1 MKVRI
6 FLMLMIPVFLITS
19 TAGIYFFEFILPGSE
34 DSKFSSVFNSLW
46 WTVVTFTTVGYGDMS
61 PETIPGQIFT
71 FLVMAAGLVNFSIIV
86 SLVTDKFQQFR
97 SGRDRGLGTLKMKEH
112 VLICSDDPTWM
123 LEIISQNQKFAKEDR
138 IVIIS
143 PVTEHPLLATSYNKL
158 KWISG
163 DSYDLN
169 VLRKAAAAKA
179 DIAYVFFK
187 DNSYSLMT
195 VLQLETLSNGK
206 IVTQAQYV
214 GREFRNYFEDVGCD
228 HALDPYDLYVP
239 LMLLAFHSQGAPAW
253 INKVIHRTQGHHI
266 TTREPEPGLVGK
278 TWLNLIKAKKQNLGI
293 MPLAVVIDEV
303 VLINPEASFEI
314 PKECMIMQLEPPEI
328 QPRWEDSE
336 FNKAKGDLENHA
348 VDIIGMDE
356 IGIDG
361 HILISSDNQIFINR
375 CLLEMSHRNQQE
387 KIVVLT
393 NTPIVDEMPGNLD
406 IEWIEGDSNSEKSF
420 QQARSTEA
428 KVALIDHSDD
438 GQNLMSVLRLEE
450 ATDGEVFTI
459 ATYHKEDFDQQLFKV
474 GCDFCLDPEEMIAP
488 ILSQSALNPGLGT
501 LIEEIILEE
510 STTQS
515 LHVRQLSQEWESSSW
530 MSTILAMKEE
540 DEELAVGL
548 IRGQTHKLLVN
559 PHPDLQVNPGDRLI
573 YVAPA
578 STKSNQIG
586 HEQDDFDNSDFSG
599 EGIKP
604 SAEAEGLFQRGL
616 KLFKQDE
623 NYEEAYKCFHQ
634 AAIQDHN
641 RAKYNLGLMNYN
653 GKGVPRNLDESY
665 HWFREAAKSGNEN
678 ARKALKSTRALE
690 KIKMNTEDRE
700 IPEFD
705 NDLINRMS
713 DDQLFWFARAV
724 VAMVMADD
732 HIDLHERSF
741 LHSAIRMLKDNQ
753 KIQELEEYILRWQT
767 PPIEPIEFSK
777 EDQDHMLESLLN
789 IATVDRNFDERE
801 ENLLR
806 EIARSMKISET
817 QIETLIKLGHK
828 RVEQFRANQL
838 RAPNVRARF

>member
-1 MKVRI
+1 
-6 FLMLMIPVFLITS
+6 
-19 TAGIYFFEFILPGSE
+19 
-34 DSKFSSVFNSLW
+34 
-46 WTVVTFTTVGYGDMS
+46 
-61 PETIPGQIFT
+61 
-71 FLVMAAGLVNFSIIV
+71 
-86 SLVTDKFQQFR
+86 
-97 SGRDRGLGTLKMKEH
+97 
-112 VLICSDDPTWM
+112 
-123 LEIISQNQKFAKEDR
+123 
-138 IVIIS
+138 
-143 PVTEHPLLATSYNKL
+143 
-158 KWISG
+158 
-163 DSYDLN
+163 
-169 VLRKAAAAKA
+169 
-179 DIAYVFFK
+179 
-187 DNSYSLMT
+187 MT

-253 INKVIHRTQGHHI
+253 INKVINRTEGHSI
-266 TTREPEPGLVGK
+266 TTRNPDPGRIGK
-278 TWLNLIKAKKQNLGI
+278 TWLNLIKAKKQDQGI

-303 VLINPEASFEI
+303 VLINPESSFEI
-314 PKECMIMQLEPPEI
+314 PKECMIMQIEP
-328 QPRWEDSE
+328 SE
-336 FNKAKGDLENHA
+336 MKPKGDLDNQA
-348 VDIIGMDE
+348 VEIIGMDE

-375 CLLEMSHRNQQE
+375 CLMEMSHRSQQE

-393 NTPIVDEMPGNLD
+393 NTQILDEMPGNLD

-420 QQARSTEA
+420 QQAKSTKA

-501 LIEEIILEE
+501 MIEEIILEE

-515 LHVRQLSQEWESSSW
+515 LHVRQLSQDWEPLSW
-530 MSTILAMKEE
+530 ISTILAIKEK
-540 DEELAVGL
+540 DEELVVGL
-548 IRGQTHKLLVN
+548 IRSQTHKLLVN
-559 PHPDLQVNPGDRLI
+559 PHPALKVNPGDRLI
-573 YVAPA
+573 YIAPTSA
-578 STKSNQIG
+578 LPNQIG
-586 HEQDDFDNSDFSG
+586 NEQDNFDISEFS
-599 EGIKP
+599 EEEIKP
-604 SAEAEGLFQRGL
+604 SALSEELFRKGLQL
-616 KLFKQDE
+616 VKHDE
-623 NYEEAYKCFHQ
+623 NYEEAYKFFHQ
-634 AAIQDHN
+634 AAIQNHS

-665 HWFREAAKSGNEN
+665 HWFREAAKLGNEN
-678 ARKALKSTRALE
+678 ARKALKSTRALQ
-690 KIKMNTEDRE
+690 KIRMNTDERD

-705 NDLINRMS
+705 TELINRMS
-713 DDQLFWFARAV
+713 DDQLFWFASAV

-753 KIQELEEYILRWQT
+753 KIQELEEYILLWER

-777 EDQDHMLESLLN
+777 IDQDHMLESLLN

-801 ENLLR
+801 ESLLR
-806 EIARSMKISET
+806 EIARSMNISQS

-838 RAPNVRARF
+838 RAPNLRARF

>member
-6 FLMLMIPVFLITS
+6 FLMLLIPVFLITS

-61 PETIPGQIFT
+61 PQTVPGQIFT

-86 SLVTDKFQQFR
+86 SLVTDKFQEFR
-97 SGRDRGLGTLKMKEH
+97 SGRDRGLGTLKMKGH

-123 LEIISQNQKFAKEDR
+123 LEIISQNQKFAQEDR

-143 PVTEHPLLATSYNKL
+143 PVNEHPLLATSYNKL
-158 KWISG
+158 KWVSG

-169 VLRKAAAAKA
+169 VLRKASASKA
-179 DIAYVFFK
+179 NIAYVFFK

-195 VLQLETLSNGK
+195 VLQLETLSGGK

-253 INKVIHRTQGHHI
+253 INKVINRTQGHHI
-266 TTREPEPGLVGK
+266 TTRKPEPELIGK
-278 TWLNLIKAKKQNLGI
+278 TWLNLIKAKKQDRGI

-314 PKECMIMQLEPPEI
+314 PKACMIMQLEPPET
-328 QPRWEDSE
+328 QPR
-336 FNKAKGDLENHA
+336 GDLENHA
-348 VDIIGMDE
+348 IEIIGMDE

-393 NTPIVDEMPGNLD
+393 NTPILDEMPGNLD

-420 QQARSTEA
+420 HQSRSTEA
-428 KVALIDHSDD
+428 KVALIDHADD

-474 GCDFCLDPEEMIAP
+474 GCDFCMDPEEMIAP

-515 LHVRQLSQEWESSSW
+515 LHVRHLSQEWEPSSW

-540 DEELAVGL
+540 DEELPVGL

-559 PHPDLQVNPGDRLI
+559 PHPELQVNPGDRLI

-578 STKSNQIG
+578 STKSTQIEY
-586 HEQDDFDNSDFSG
+586 EQDDFDNSDLSG

-604 SAEAEGLFQRGL
+604 SAEAEEFFQKGL

-623 NYEEAYKCFHQ
+623 NYEQAYQCFHQ
-634 AAIQDHN
+634 AAIQNHDK
-641 RAKYNLGLMNYN
+641 AKYNLGLMNYN

-678 ARKALKSTRALE
+678 ARKALKSSRALE
-690 KIKMNTEDRE
+690 KIKMNTEERE

-705 NDLINRMS
+705 NELINRMS
-713 DDQLFWFARAV
+713 DGQLFWFASAV

-753 KIQELEEYILRWQT
+753 KIQELEEYILRWQI

-801 ENLLR
+801 ESLLR
-806 EIARSMKISET
+806 EIAQSMKISES

>member
-6 FLMLMIPVFLITS
+6 FLMLMIPAFLVIS
-19 TAGIYFFEFILPGSE
+19 TAGIYFFEFILTGSV

-71 FLVMAAGLVNFSIIV
+71 FIVMAAGLVNFSIIV
-86 SLVTDKFQQFR
+86 SLVTDRFQEFR
-97 SGRDRGLGTLKMKEH
+97 SGRDRGLGALKIKGH

-123 LEIISQNQKFAKEDR
+123 LEIIAQNRKLAKEDR

-143 PVTEHPLLATSYNKL
+143 PVNEHPLLASSFNKL
-158 KWISG
+158 RWVSG

-169 VLRKAAAAKA
+169 VLRKASAEKA
-179 DIAYVFFK
+179 NIAYVFFK

-253 INKVIHRTQGHHI
+253 INKVINRTEGHSI
-266 TTREPEPGLVGK
+266 TTRNPDPGLIGK
-278 TWLNLIKAKKQNLGI
+278 TWLNLIKAKKEIQGI

-303 VLINPEASFEI
+303 VLINPESSFEI
-314 PKECMIMQLEPPEI
+314 PKECMIMQIEPPEMK
-328 QPRWEDSE
+328 P
-336 FNKAKGDLENHA
+336 KGDLDNQA
-348 VDIIGMDE
+348 VEIIGMDE

-375 CLLEMSHRNQQE
+375 CLLEMSHRSQQE

-393 NTPIVDEMPGNLD
+393 NTQILDEMPGNLD

-420 QQARSTEA
+420 QQAKSTKA

-501 LIEEIILEE
+501 MIEEIILEE

-515 LHVRQLSQEWESSSW
+515 LHVRQLSQDWEPLSW
-530 MSTILAMKEE
+530 ISTILAIKEE
-540 DEELAVGL
+540 DEELVVGL
-548 IRGQTHKLLVN
+548 IRSQTHKLLVN
-559 PHPDLQVNPGDRLI
+559 PHPDLKVNPGDRLI
-573 YVAPA
+573 YIAPTSA
-578 STKSNQIG
+578 LPNQIG
-586 HEQDDFDNSDFSG
+586 NEQDNFDISEFS
-599 EGIKP
+599 EEEIKP
-604 SAEAEGLFQRGL
+604 SALAEELFRKGLQL
-616 KLFKQDE
+616 VKHDE
-623 NYEEAYKCFHQ
+623 NYEEAYKFFHQ
-634 AAIQDHN
+634 AAIQNHS

-665 HWFREAAKSGNEN
+665 HWFREAAKLGNEN
-678 ARKALKSTRALE
+678 ARKALKSTRALQ
-690 KIKMNTEDRE
+690 KIRMNTDERD

-705 NDLINRMS
+705 TELINRMS
-713 DDQLFWFARAV
+713 DDQLFWFASAV

-753 KIQELEEYILRWQT
+753 KIQELEEYILLWER

-777 EDQDHMLESLLN
+777 IDQDHMLESLLN

-801 ENLLR
+801 ERLLR
-806 EIARSMKISET
+806 EIARSMNISES

-838 RAPNVRARF
+838 RAPNLRARF

>member
-6 FLMLMIPVFLITS
+6 FLMLMIPAFLVIS
-19 TAGIYFFEFILPGSE
+19 TAGIYFFEFILTGSV

-61 PETIPGQIFT
+61 PETVPGQIFT
-71 FLVMAAGLVNFSIIV
+71 FIVMAAGLVNFSIIV
-86 SLVTDKFQQFR
+86 SLVTDKFHEFR
-97 SGRDRGLGTLKMKEH
+97 SGRDRGLGSLKIKGH

-123 LEIISQNQKFAKEDR
+123 LEIIAQNQKFAKEDR

-143 PVTEHPLLATSYNKL
+143 PVNEHPLLATSFNKL
-158 KWISG
+158 RWVSG

-169 VLRKAAAAKA
+169 VLRKASAERAN
-179 DIAYVFFK
+179 IAYVFFK

-195 VLQLETLSNGK
+195 VLQLETLSSGK

-253 INKVIHRTQGHHI
+253 INKIINRTEGHSI
-266 TTREPEPGLVGK
+266 TTRNPDPELIGK
-278 TWLNLIKAKKQNLGI
+278 TWMDLIKAKKEVQGI

-303 VLINPEASFEI
+303 VLINPESSFEI
-314 PKECMIMQLEPPEI
+314 PKECVIMQIEPPEMK
-328 QPRWEDSE
+328 P
-336 FNKAKGDLENHA
+336 KGDLDNQA
-348 VDIIGMDE
+348 VEIIGMDE

-375 CLLEMSHRNQQE
+375 CLLEMSHRNQKE

-393 NTPIVDEMPGNLD
+393 NTPIFDEMPGNLN

-420 QQARSTEA
+420 QQAKSTKA

-450 ATDGEVFTI
+450 ASDGEVFTI

-515 LHVRQLSQEWESSSW
+515 LHVRQLSQSWEPLSW
-530 MSTILAMKEE
+530 ISTILAIKEK
-540 DEELAVGL
+540 DEELVVGL
-548 IRGQTHKLLVN
+548 IRSQTHKLLVN
-559 PHPDLQVNPGDRLI
+559 PHPDLKVNPGDRLI
-573 YVAPA
+573 YIAPTSA
-578 STKSNQIG
+578 IANQIG
-586 HEQDDFDNSDFSG
+586 NEQDNFDISEFS
-599 EGIKP
+599 EEEIKP
-604 SAEAEGLFQRGL
+604 SVLAEELFRKGLQL
-616 KLFKQDE
+616 VKHDE
-623 NYEEAYKCFHQ
+623 NYEEAYKFFHQ
-634 AAIQDHN
+634 AAIQNHS

-665 HWFREAAKSGNEN
+665 HWFREAAKLGNKN
-678 ARKALKSTRALE
+678 ARKALKSTRALQ
-690 KIKMNTEDRE
+690 KIRMNTDERD

-705 NDLINRMS
+705 TELINRMS
-713 DDQLFWFARAV
+713 DDQLFWFASAV

-741 LHSAIRMLKDNQ
+741 LHSAIRMLKDNK
-753 KIQELEEYILRWQT
+753 KIQQLEEYILLWER

-777 EDQDHMLESLLN
+777 IDQDHMLESLLN

-801 ENLLR
+801 ESLLR
-806 EIARSMKISET
+806 EIAKSMKISES

-838 RAPNVRARF
+838 RAPNLRARF

>member
-6 FLMLMIPVFLITS
+6 FLMLMIPAFLVIS
-19 TAGIYFFEFILPGSE
+19 TAGIYFFEFILTGSV

-71 FLVMAAGLVNFSIIV
+71 FIVMAAGLVNFSIIV
-86 SLVTDKFQQFR
+86 SLVTDKFQEFR
-97 SGRDRGLGTLKMKEH
+97 SGRDRGLGALKIKGH

-123 LEIISQNQKFAKEDR
+123 LEIIAQNRKLAKEDR

-143 PVTEHPLLATSYNKL
+143 PVNEHPLLASSFNKL
-158 KWISG
+158 RWVSG

-169 VLRKAAAAKA
+169 VLRKASAEKA
-179 DIAYVFFK
+179 NIAYVFFK

-253 INKVIHRTQGHHI
+253 INKVINRTEGHSI
-266 TTREPEPGLVGK
+266 TTRNPDPGLIGK
-278 TWLNLIKAKKQNLGI
+278 TWLNLIKSKKEIQGI

-303 VLINPEASFEI
+303 VLINPESSFEI
-314 PKECMIMQLEPPEI
+314 PKECMIMQIEPPEMK
-328 QPRWEDSE
+328 P
-336 FNKAKGDLENHA
+336 KGDLENQA
-348 VDIIGMDE
+348 VEIIGMDE

-375 CLLEMSHRNQQE
+375 CLLEMSHRSQQE

-393 NTPIVDEMPGNLD
+393 NTQILDEMPGNLD

-420 QQARSTEA
+420 QQAKSTKA

-501 LIEEIILEE
+501 MIEEIILEE

-515 LHVRQLSQEWESSSW
+515 LHVRQLSQDWEPLSW
-530 MSTILAMKEE
+530 ISTILAIKEK
-540 DEELAVGL
+540 DEELVVGL
-548 IRGQTHKLLVN
+548 IRSQTHKLLVN
-559 PHPDLQVNPGDRLI
+559 PHPDLKVNPGDRLI
-573 YVAPA
+573 YIAPTSA
-578 STKSNQIG
+578 LPNQIG
-586 HEQDDFDNSDFSG
+586 NEQDNFDISEFS
-599 EGIKP
+599 EEEIKP
-604 SAEAEGLFQRGL
+604 SALAEELFRKGLQL
-616 KLFKQDE
+616 VKHDE
-623 NYEEAYKCFHQ
+623 NYEEAYKFFHQ
-634 AAIQDHN
+634 AAIQNHS

-665 HWFREAAKSGNEN
+665 HWFREAAKLGNEN
-678 ARKALKSTRALE
+678 ARKALKSTRALQ
-690 KIKMNTEDRE
+690 KIRMNTDERD

-705 NDLINRMS
+705 TELINRMS
-713 DDQLFWFARAV
+713 DDQLFWFASAV

-753 KIQELEEYILRWQT
+753 KIQELEEYILLWER

-777 EDQDHMLESLLN
+777 IDQDHMLESLLN

-801 ENLLR
+801 ERLLR
-806 EIARSMKISET
+806 EIARSMNISES

-838 RAPNVRARF
+838 RAPNLRARF

>member
-6 FLMLMIPVFLITS
+6 FLMLMIPAFLFIS
-19 TAGIYFFEFILPGSE
+19 TAGIYFFEFILTGSV

-61 PETIPGQIFT
+61 PETVPGQIFT
-71 FLVMAAGLVNFSIIV
+71 FIVMAAGLVNFSIIV
-86 SLVTDKFQQFR
+86 SLVTDKFHEFR
-97 SGRDRGLGTLKMKEH
+97 SGRDRGLGSLKIKGH

-123 LEIISQNQKFAKEDR
+123 LEIIAQNQKFAKEDG

-143 PVTEHPLLATSYNKL
+143 PVKEHPLLATSFNKL
-158 KWISG
+158 RWVSG

-169 VLRKAAAAKA
+169 VLRKASAERAN
-179 DIAYVFFK
+179 IAYVFFK

-195 VLQLETLSNGK
+195 VLQLETLSSGK

-253 INKVIHRTQGHHI
+253 INKIINRTEGHSI
-266 TTREPEPGLVGK
+266 TTRNPDPELIGK
-278 TWLNLIKAKKQNLGI
+278 TWMDLIKAKKEVQGI

-303 VLINPEASFEI
+303 VLINPESSFEI
-314 PKECMIMQLEPPEI
+314 PKECVIMQIEPPEMK
-328 QPRWEDSE
+328 P
-336 FNKAKGDLENHA
+336 KGDLDNQA
-348 VDIIGMDE
+348 VEIIGMDE

-375 CLLEMSHRNQQE
+375 CLLEMSHRNQKE

-393 NTPIVDEMPGNLD
+393 NTPIFDEMPGNLN

-420 QQARSTEA
+420 QQAKSTKA

-510 STTQS
+510 SNTQS
-515 LHVRQLSQEWESSSW
+515 LHVRQLSQSWEPLSW
-530 MSTILAMKEE
+530 ISTILAIKEK
-540 DEELAVGL
+540 DEELVVGL
-548 IRGQTHKLLVN
+548 IRSQTHKLLVN
-559 PHPDLQVNPGDRLI
+559 PHPDLKVNPGDRLI
-573 YVAPA
+573 YIAPTSA
-578 STKSNQIG
+578 LPNQIDN
-586 HEQDDFDNSDFSG
+586 EQDNFDISEFS
-599 EGIKP
+599 EEEIKP
-604 SAEAEGLFQRGL
+604 SALAEELFRKGLQL
-616 KLFKQDE
+616 VKHDE
-623 NYEEAYKCFHQ
+623 NYEEAYKFFHQ
-634 AAIQDHN
+634 AAIQNHS

-665 HWFREAAKSGNEN
+665 HWFREAAKLGNKN
-678 ARKALKSTRALE
+678 ARKALKSTRALQ
-690 KIKMNTEDRE
+690 KIRMNTDERH

-705 NDLINRMS
+705 TELINRMS
-713 DDQLFWFARAV
+713 DDQLFWFASAV

-741 LHSAIRMLKDNQ
+741 LHSAIRMLKDNK
-753 KIQELEEYILRWQT
+753 KIQQLEEYILLWER

-777 EDQDHMLESLLN
+777 IDQDHMLESLLN

-801 ENLLR
+801 ESLLR
-806 EIARSMKISET
+806 EIARSMKISES

-838 RAPNVRARF
+838 RAPNLRARF